1 MPQTARVLPVGR
13 IYPSCIYPSR
23 IYPNID
29 LSDWQC
35 AVLLEPCHHSQQ
47 TPSIDVRR
55 LGERVADAC
64 LLQSVPL
71 HRVGSVRVATLMPSG
86 RPVAT
91 IDDRAAPICV
101 SLSHTRLMRAAVAC
115 AEAFVGID
123 LVEMRPATAAPCRGK
138 PYRRSQSLDAW
149 FTQSELGLLAAC
161 TILTR
166 EMLWAAK
173 EAAYK
178 AARLDTEFRPR
189 QLTIEHASGNRFRWS
204 IFDRWATVSGEGVFL
219 IAADHIVAIAAARM
233 PEPATLVPHALPP
246 AALPMEKAF
255 S

>member
-1 MPQTARVLPVGR
+1 
-13 IYPSCIYPSR
+13 
-23 IYPNID
+23 
-29 LSDWQC
+29 
-35 AVLLEPCHHSQQ
+35 
-47 TPSIDVRR
+47 
-55 LGERVADAC
+55 
-64 LLQSVPL
+64 
-71 HRVGSVRVATLMPSG
+71 
-86 RPVAT
+86 
-91 IDDRAAPICV
+91 
-101 SLSHTRLMRAAVAC
+101 MRAAVAC

-204 IFDRWATVSGEGVFL
+204 IFDRWATVSGAGVFF

-233 PEPATLVPHALPP
+233 PEPATLVPHARPP